1 MLRWKSST
9 IRDKSNIPA
18 WTGCD
23 SLAGMRT
30 HEALIER
37 TRASRFAKGVS
48 GRLYAKRCEYCG
60 RNALKANG
68 YKWCQR
74 HQPGLARDRNPQR
87 NDLSRFAAMGRI
99 NLRELGARRVI
110 EGLEGWPP
118 FARILAYKPTFER
131 PVMLADA
138 VAALVRLAAQDHE
151 PWADIVSRMRAAGMI
166 QPGDPSLVDYA
177 ALVSE
182 GTPLVF
188 R

>member
-1 MLRWKSST
+1 MLRRKSST

-37 TRASRFAKGVS
+37 TRASRYAKGMS
-48 GRLYAKRCEYCG
+48 GQLYAKRCEYCG
-60 RNALKANG
+60 ANALKANG

-74 HQPGLARDRNPQR
+74 HQPGHARDRKPYR
-87 NDLSRFAAMGRI
+87 GDREALKRMATA

-110 EGLEGWPP
+110 GDLVGWAPI
-118 FARILAYKPTFER
+118 ARIEAQKPMHKRTI
-131 PVMLADA
+131 MLSDV
-138 VAALVRLAAQDHE
+138 VAALIRLAAQDHE
-151 PWADIVSRMRAAGMI
+151 PWADIVSRMRDAGLI
-166 QPGDPSLVDYA
+166 QPGDPSLADYA

-182 GTPLVF
+182 GTPFVS
-188 R
+188 